1 MVNVDFFQE
10 NQVEIIQVYTMKAP
24 ACRRAW
30 IDDLLSPVW
39 HDIPVWQSDKNIF
52 LFTGLER
59 GSESNQLIFRSQQID
74 R

>member
-1 MVNVDFFQE
+1 
-10 NQVEIIQVYTMKAP
+10 MKAP